1 MSEFDN
7 INALRFQK
15 IDIKRDK
22 AKKQAAPEGMEDVEY
37 TDFSNPKAESLGRS
51 QVSKPDN
58 VENDVKF
65 MMKNPEFCAKA
76 NMFFDNAYEI
86 FKQNNEEHAYE
97 KSAQMLSAFKDEFL
111 MLK

>member
-97 KSAQMLSAFKDEFL
+97 KSAQMLSACKDEFL